1 MGADSCGNMRLPD
14 AHELTLPDAARIA
27 LQPMIIRQNKE
38 INEKH
43 KKIVDKCKKVCYD
56 KAIKSKE
63 EPTDG

>member
-1 MGADSCGNMRLPD
+1 MSDGGRHLWANPPAKYAWL
-14 AHELTLPDAARIA
+14 DAAGIA
-27 LQPMIIRQNKE
+27 LQMRVTIRENKE

-43 KKIVDKCKKVCYD
+43 KKVVDKCKNVCYD